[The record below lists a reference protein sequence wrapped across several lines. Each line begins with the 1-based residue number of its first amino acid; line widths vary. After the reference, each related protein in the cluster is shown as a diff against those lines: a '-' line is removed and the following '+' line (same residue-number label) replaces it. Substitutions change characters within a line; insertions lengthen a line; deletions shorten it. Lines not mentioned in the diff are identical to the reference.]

1 MSLVSRRSVIKLSGG
16 ALLALSAFPIIKKT
30 MANEDLLSWEDFLKH
45 CAELSTVQFD
55 TDWDQDEYTLKIE
68 KILQKLHVQ
77 DGHIQRFVENYRD
90 RNPYFP
96 EIRAL
101 HRESQFEIS
110 LIEFAEDELIP
121 LHDHPDMTGVILCV
135 EGRIKVEHF
144 DKLEETSD
152 NNRPLLQKERSLV
165 MTNGDSAILTATR
178 GNIHSL
184 HAEKFTRMIDVFTPP
199 YNRDRVMRSRYYKL
213 DDQPY
218 KDRADVYAAEISR
231 SPRFSTD

>member
-16 ALLALSAFPIIKKT
+16 ALLALSAFPIMKTT
-30 MANEDLLSWEDFLKH
+30 MAKEDLVNWEDFLQH
-45 CAELSTVQFD
+45 CSELSTVQFD
-55 TDWDQDEYTLKIE
+55 TAWDQDEYTLKIE

-77 DGHIQRFVENYRD
+77 DAHIQGFVEDYQN

-101 HRESQFEIS
+101 HHEAQFEVS
-110 LIEFAEDELIP
+110 LIEFAKDELIP

-135 EGRIKVEHF
+135 EGRVKVEHY

-152 NNRPLLQKERSLV
+152 NKRPLLQRERSLV
-165 MTNGDSAILTATR
+165 MSNGDSAILTATR

-199 YNRDRVMRSRYYKL
+199 YNRDRVMCSRYYKL

-218 KDRADVYAAEISR
+218 QNRADVFAAEVSR
-231 SPRFSTD
+231 SPRFSSD

>member
-1 MSLVSRRSVIKLSGG
+1 MSLVSRRSAIKLSGG

-30 MANEDLLSWEDFLKH
+30 MAKEDLLSWEDFLQH
-45 CAELSTVQFD
+45 CAELSKVQFD
-55 TDWDQDEYTLKIE
+55 PDWDQDEYTLKIE

-77 DGHIQRFVENYRD
+77 DWHIQQFVENYRD

-135 EGRIKVEHF
+135 EGRVKVEHF
-144 DKLEETSD
+144 DKLEETSE

-218 KDRADVYAAEISR
+218 RDRTDVYATEVSR

>member
-30 MANEDLLSWEDFLKH
+30 IAKEDLLSWEDFLQH
-45 CAELSTVQFD
+45 CAELSNVQFG

-77 DGHIQRFVENYRD
+77 DGYIQRFVENYRD

-135 EGRIKVEHF
+135 EGRVKVEHF
-144 DKLEETSD
+144 DKLEEASD

-218 KDRADVYAAEISR
+218 QDRADVYAAEVSR